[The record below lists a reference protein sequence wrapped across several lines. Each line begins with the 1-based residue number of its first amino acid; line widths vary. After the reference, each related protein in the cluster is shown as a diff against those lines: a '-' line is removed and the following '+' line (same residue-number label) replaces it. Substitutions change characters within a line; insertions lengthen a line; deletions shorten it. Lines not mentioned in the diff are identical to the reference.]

1 MTEGMEVDTM
11 DVDTM
16 ENQQEA
22 VPQSVQAGNSETKQ
36 SWFRFPTILTTL
48 HLLVLLATFAFCLVN
63 VIHEHHITKGRGAAV
78 LKLYHKRTIFGKEV
92 KSARDNGFGKED
104 FYKIRSSDQFH
115 KMMQA
120 TLAELKCGEHTGDN
134 HWFESSACTCLV
146 ANKAN
151 VTKEGMFNQ
160 TAVNLKDSM
169 DWVAGE
175 VVGPC
180 LWGKFNLAPR
190 MRVASELQVLPN
202 STIMFLVA
210 LSSTIWMVGKA
221 KSLRE
226 LITEPTDEISR
237 SELAAVFWWIMGLGL
252 IWAVAG
258 TENRHFNSEFQ
269 GMHPWLIFIIFWF
282 VFLKLADGA
291 EYSRTNPHQG
301 WALLDYCITLP
312 VIVFLYDATQ
322 QHRDYEYIVSRICM
336 SVGISLC
343 VWCSRTEGGRKAKE
357 AEVAKPEKQGEVT
370 PPEKRTSETET
381 QTDSASDPRRPAY
394 AEAPSTTKNPKRR
407 RADSWVG
414 QLGNQY
420 PTKGEIVDR
429 ENPQWDMLPDLVWI
443 LGTLSLVGTQGPGAW
458 SRENQWFSTVWSD
471 GFIVLAFYV
480 CVLAYPVAIMNTAMN
495 TAMNQGKDAGSNN
508 ASKKGGMLGVLCLS
522 KEILLLMAVLAVY
535 KAKA

>member
-63 VIHEHHITKGRGAAV
+63 VIHEYHITKGRGAAV
-78 LKLYHKRTIFGKEV
+78 LKLYHKQTIFGKEV

-210 LSSTIWMVGKA
+210 LSSLMWMMGKA
-221 KSLRE
+221 KNPEDANS
-226 LITEPTDEISR
+226 PNYR
-237 SELAAVFWWIMGLGL
+237 SENAAVLWWIMGIGL
-252 IWAVAG
+252 VWAVAA
-258 TENRHFNSEFQ
+258 TENRHFNGEFQ
-269 GMHPWLIFIIFWF
+269 GMHPWLIFPIFWL
-282 VFLKLADGA
+282 VCFLLAEGA
-291 EYSRTNPHQG
+291 LFTRTNPHQG

-343 VWCSRTEGGRKAKE
+343 VWCSRTEGGRKGKE
-357 AEVAKPEKQGEVT
+357 AEVEGIPVVPTKPTEPEHAGEIR
-370 PPEKRTSETET
+370 P
-381 QTDSASDPRRPAY
+381 SDDFDPHKIRL
-394 AEAPSTTKNPKRR
+394 NP
-407 RADSWVG
+407 
-414 QLGNQY
+414 LTNQY
-420 PTKGEIVDR
+420 PTKGPFVSR
-429 ENPQWDMLPDLVWI
+429 NNTGWDMLPDLVWI

-458 SRENQWFSTVWSD
+458 SRESQWFSTVWSD
-471 GFIVLAFYV
+471 GFILLAFYV
-480 CVLAYPVAIMNTAMN
+480 CVLAYPVAIMNIAMSR
-495 TAMNQGKDAGSNN
+495 AKEAGSNN
-508 ASKKGGMLGVLCLS
+508 ASKKQVHMFEVLCLS